1 MTIIVTGQIDL
12 DPAKRDEFIASAA
25 TCMAATR
32 AEDGNE
38 GYAFSADL
46 EDPGRFYVAE
56 HWATQDA
63 ITTHMGTAHLAAFM
77 GSMGGFGVTFVT
89 LTQWDGAT
97 PTKLM

>member
-12 DPAKRDEFIASAA
+12 DPAKRDDFIAAA
-25 TCMAATR
+25 RTVMGATR
-32 AEDGNE
+32 AEDGND

-46 EDPGRFYVAE
+46 EDQGRFYVAE
-56 HWATQDA
+56 HWATQEA
-63 ITTHMGTAHLAAFM
+63 LTAHMGTAHLAAFM
-77 GSMGGFGVTFVT
+77 GAMGGFGVTFVT